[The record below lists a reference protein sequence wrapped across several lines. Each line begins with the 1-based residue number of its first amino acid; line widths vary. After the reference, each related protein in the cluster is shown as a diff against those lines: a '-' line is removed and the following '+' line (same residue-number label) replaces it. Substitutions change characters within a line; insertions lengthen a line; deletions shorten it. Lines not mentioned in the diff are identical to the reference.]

1 MQQSDLRVC
10 VRLHWQVRVKRLC
23 RLAITLLILTVVWLT
38 LWHTPALAQDSAT
51 AAAATAIAS
60 APQTQ
65 QSLPLVWYLL
75 AAGLA
80 MLVPAGFVLL
90 ASATLSQGSA
100 WNAALGGLAAAG
112 VAAFAY
118 WAVGFALQFGGV
130 GLVYQNPELRNLV
143 WEWSPLSSEW
153 GIGWGMAGLAGWFVS
168 GAGVTVLAYSLFLA
182 HLPWVILA
190 AALPVMALRGRAP
203 STVTLVIA
211 LVMGG
216 VVYPLA
222 GNWVQ
227 GGGWLN
233 ALGRNMALGHGFVDP
248 GGAGSVHLVA
258 AGFALAALS
267 VWSTRRTAIVTETL
281 PPAHQ
286 PLLAVVGALLVLGGG
301 VGWQM
306 ANPLQ
311 VETMGS
317 LGMVRGSVSLVL
329 SAAGGMLFPLLYTWF
344 VTGSSEPTLAAR
356 GFAAGFVAGLASGPF
371 VQPGIAF
378 VIGLLAGATV
388 PFVAYLLDGR
398 LRLQDRTG
406 VLASSGV
413 PAVVGL
419 LLVGIFA
426 DGVAGS
432 GWQVTGAGS
441 YLGVSGQGV
450 SGMLVSN
457 GFQAD
462 FPGQIQAQIIGV
474 TALALWGF
482 LAGLIVCVPLGLLFH
497 ALLTHEEPAGAH
509 QGPQLERQP
518 TWREGN
524 PSTTT
529 VNTLPAVAGVAYR
542 SAPPADE
549 PWRGAESFPAAPAW
563 QPPAPQ
569 PLHQPPAYA
578 AADTQWPA
586 DAAAVYAAQ
595 SATET
600 PAWEPQAPDDAPP
613 AAPVDAPADAFA
625 VAELYTPPPV
635 DALPVAEPYTP
646 PPVDALPVAE
656 PYIPPPVAP
665 PPAAPAADPYQDME
679 EAQAPSAGTLLD
691 AALENGDAAEA
702 QNGAPAVDVDE
713 TQLIAPLIGSPL
725 TRRRRPPFPPAPP
738 PGETPHG

>member
-1 MQQSDLRVC
+1 MLQMNLRI
-10 VRLHWQVRVKRLC
+10 RMLRSW

-38 LWHTPALAQDSAT
+38 LCFTPALAQDSAT
-51 AAAATAIAS
+51 PAAVAGLAS
-60 APQTQ
+60 ATQTP
-65 QSLPLVWYLL
+65 QSLPLVWYVL

-112 VAAFAY
+112 LAAFAY

-211 LVMGG
+211 VVMGG
-216 VVYPLA
+216 IVYPLA

-233 ALGRNMALGHGFVDP
+233 ALGRNMQLGHGFVDP

-258 AGFALAALS
+258 AGFALAALT
-267 VWSTRRTAIVTETL
+267 VWSTRRTAVVHEAL

-286 PLLAVVGALLVLGGG
+286 PLLAVVGALLILGGG
-301 VGWQM
+301 VGWQL

-317 LGMVRGSVSLVL
+317 LGMVRGGVSLVL
-329 SAAGGMLFPLLYTWF
+329 AAAGGLLFPLLYTWF

-388 PFVAYLLDGR
+388 PFIAYLLDGR

-406 VLASSGV
+406 VLVSSGV
-413 PAVVGL
+413 PALVGL
-419 LLVGIFA
+419 LLVGLFA
-426 DGVAGS
+426 DGLAGS
-432 GWQVTGAGS
+432 GWQATGAGS
-441 YLGVSGQGV
+441 FLGVSGQGV

-462 FPGQIQAQIIGV
+462 FPGQIQAQIIGIV
-474 TALALWGF
+474 ALGLWGF

-497 ALLTHEEPAGAH
+497 ALLTHEEPVVTQVAPMPI
-509 QGPQLERQP
+509 PQRN
-518 TWREGN
+518 WREAN
-524 PSTTT
+524 VTTT
-529 VNTLPAVAGVAYR
+529 TMETLAAVPGAPYR
-542 SAPPADE
+542 SAQPVTDDS
-549 PWRGAESFPAAPAW
+549 WRTAGAFPAAPAY
-563 QPPAPQ
+563 QQ
-569 PLHQPPAYA
+569 PLYA
-578 AADTQWPA
+578 APTATPFAAPATAPANTLPYPVADTQWPA

-595 SATET
+595 PAPEPAPPET
-600 PAWEPQAPDDAPP
+600 PPAPWQPDEQVNGQTWRTPESPAAAENARADAPF
-613 AAPVDAPADAFA
+613 V
-625 VAELYTPPPV
+625 YTPPPV
-635 DALPVAEPYTP
+635 
-646 PPVDALPVAE
+646 
-656 PYIPPPVAP
+656 
-665 PPAAPAADPYQDME
+665 APAPASQPAGDPYQEME
-679 EAQAPSAGTLLD
+679 ASQSPSAATLLD

-702 QNGAPAVDVDE
+702 QHGASPAAALDTDE
-713 TQLIAPLIGSPL
+713 TQVVTFVGGSPL
-725 TRRRRPPFPPAPP
+725 TRRRRTALPSPPS
-738 PGETPHG
+738 ETPHG